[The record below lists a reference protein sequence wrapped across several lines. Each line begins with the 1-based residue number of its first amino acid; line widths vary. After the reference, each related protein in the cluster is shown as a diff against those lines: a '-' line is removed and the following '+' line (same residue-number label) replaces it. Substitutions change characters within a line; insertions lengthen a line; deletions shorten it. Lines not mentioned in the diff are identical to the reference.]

1 MFSINITT
9 ETTTNEGTEF
19 GFILE
24 DYTQRVILAAI
35 LAVVF
40 IVGIPGNTLV
50 ILAVILSRR
59 LRSPTNWFVVNLAAT
74 DFITCAFIPFQMLS
88 LLSQEGWP
96 LPAWICRVAAGMSLT
111 CVTSSTIN
119 LALIAFNRWYL
130 LTKSRASF
138 LKMFSRKKMF
148 AFVALAWL
156 YSVVVVV
163 VPTAA
168 GIGTPG
174 HSFKFK
180 TCSYYDNNA
189 STSTALYILFIGI
202 WMFVLPAVSTVIFYI
217 LIYKFVKRHAQ
228 KMSSH
233 MRMMPNRSDGPSSV
247 VGLSSGSLPSV
258 LESEVGCSSIQNNTM
273 LTPTKQQACCT
284 RSPKGFN
291 REHVTFT
298 KKMALVVC
306 VFFACYLPGI
316 CMTTAAVP
324 FDFYLPAVPWSQ
336 LLAVI
341 NSALNPIIYAWAIP
355 AFSEVMGC
363 ILRCRYKN
371 IPNPVDFIRC
381 LSRKWRAS
389 IEQVLYIVYNK
400 KGEECHVR

>member
-1 MFSINITT
+1 MSSINITT

-50 ILAVILSRR
+50 ILAVTLSRG

-74 DFITCAFIPFQMLS
+74 DFITCVFMPFHMVV

-96 LPAWICRVAAGMSLT
+96 LPAWICGVCAVISGI
-111 CVTSSTIN
+111 CVTSSTTN

-130 LTKSRASF
+130 LTKSRTSF
-138 LKMFSRKKMF
+138 LKMFSRMKMF

-168 GIGTPG
+168 SIGSSG
-174 HSFKFK
+174 HSFKFNR
-180 TCSYYDNNA
+180 CSYYGNNA
-189 STSTALYILFIGI
+189 STPTALYIPFLGIG
-202 WMFVLPAVSTVIFYI
+202 MFVLPTVSTVVFYI
-217 LIYKFVKRHAQ
+217 LIYKFVKRNAQ

-233 MRMMPNRSDGPSSV
+233 MRMMPNRSDGPTAV

-258 LESEVGCSSIQNNTM
+258 SESEVGCSSSSIQNDGT
-273 LTPTKQQACCT
+273 LTSTKQQVCT
-284 RSPKGFN
+284 TRRPPKGFN

-298 KKMALVVC
+298 KKMALIVC
-306 VFFACYLPGI
+306 VFFACSLPSI
-316 CMTTAAVP
+316 CITAAAAAAVP
-324 FDFYLPAVPWSQ
+324 VDFYLPAVPWAQ

-355 AFSEVMGC
+355 AFRAVMGC
-363 ILRCRYKN
+363 ILRCRHKN

-381 LSRKWRAS
+381 LSRK
-389 IEQVLYIVYNK
+389 
-400 KGEECHVR
+400 